1 MNEFRPVRTL
11 PAETARKIAAGEVI
25 DRPAAIIR
33 ELIDNAID
41 ANPSNIQVEIEEGGI
56 KKIRVTDDGYGMT
69 EEDLKN
75 CAFPHATSKI
85 ITETDLSNLSTLGFR
100 GEALASIAAVS
111 YLEITSIR
119 EGSVGHKLQAFA
131 TTIHK
136 VTPCHWAKGT
146 CVQSS
151 SLFEN
156 FPARRVFLKKTAAEA
171 KMCRQ
176 TFIEKALPWTQ
187 IGFRYTADGRQK
199 FHFPAGQPLA
209 ERFVQALEIPE
220 DVGYFHEISFGNYK
234 NEGFCGKTVIGD
246 CAVRRSDKKL
256 IYVFVNGRRIW
267 EYSLIQAVEYGSQGY
282 FPNGTFPVAAVFL
295 QINPAFVDF
304 NIHPAKREVRFKDI
318 SPIHHA
324 ISSSIRDFY
333 RENAVSQIVSGI
345 EPESVLTSQQ
355 PDLDNFSISVQRPVN
370 TYSDFQT
377 HSEPSYQYKPKTYH
391 QAARDSQVFYSDV
404 YKQSET
410 NSSSQTSH
418 NNDKHD
424 YSAVPEQKIQN
435 DVQYIGT
442 VLGVFLIAE
451 KDQTLYLIDQH
462 AAHERILFNR
472 FMENLGNKQPL
483 LFPYVIETETE
494 QDDKYLQTLLSELE
508 KAGFTMQNRGS
519 GSWEVS
525 TVPVKW
531 TGTEEDLAEAL
542 LKEHIN
548 PKELTS
554 KLAATA
560 ACKAA
565 VKDGTVLDFQ
575 TASDLAEQA
584 LALSDPHCPHGRP
597 IYTVFTKEV
606 LFQMVRRTE

>member
-11 PAETARKIAAGEVI
+11 PAETERKIAAGEVI

-111 YLEITSIR
+111 HLEIISIR
-119 EGSVGHKLQAFA
+119 QGSVGYKLQAF
-131 TTIHK
+131 TTTTHK

-156 FPARRVFLKKTAAEA
+156 FPARRVFLKKPAAEA

-176 TFIEKALPWTQ
+176 TFIEKALPWTN
-187 IGFRYTADGRQK
+187 IGFRYSADGKQK
-199 FHFPAGQPLA
+199 LNLPAGQSLS

-220 DVGYFHEISFGNYK
+220 DASLFHETEFGNY
-234 NEGFCGKTVIGD
+234 NRDGFSGKIVLGD
-246 CAVRRSDKKL
+246 CAVHRPDKKL

-267 EYSLIQAVEYGSQGY
+267 EYSLIQAVEYGVQGY
-282 FPNGTFPVAAVFL
+282 FPNGTFPVAALFL
-295 QINPAFVDF
+295 QINPSLVDF

-318 SPIHHA
+318 SPIHHT
-324 ISSSIRDFY
+324 ISSTVREFY
-333 RENAVSQIVSGI
+333 RSTAVTQLVSDI
-345 EPESVLTSQQ
+345 EPEVAQSVQQ
-355 PDLDNFSISVQRPVN
+355 PLTDFSV
-370 TYSDFQT
+370 
-377 HSEPSYQYKPKTYH
+377 PSYTYPAAKTAYSTPKTSFGASSTKPYTASDIH
-391 QAARDSQVFYSDV
+391 VSYSPVHLPHPVPEPEQVEQSEVV
-404 YKQSET
+404 YK
-410 NSSSQTSH
+410 
-418 NNDKHD
+418 
-424 YSAVPEQKIQN
+424 
-435 DVQYIGT
+435 GT
-442 VLGVFLIAE
+442 VLGVFLVAE

-494 QDDKYLQTLLSELE
+494 QEDEYLQTLLPELE
-508 KAGFTMQNRGS
+508 KAGFTLQNRGS

-542 LKEHIN
+542 LKEHIKPN
-548 PKELTS
+548 ELIS
-554 KLAATA
+554 NLAATA
-560 ACKAA
+560 ACKTA
-565 VKDGTVLDFQ
+565 VKDGTILDPQ
-575 TASDLAEQA
+575 TAADLAAKA
-584 LALSDPHCPHGRP
+584 LALPDPHCPHGRP
-597 IYTVFTKEV
+597 IYAVFTKET

>member
-1 MNEFRPVRTL
+1 MNEFRPVKTL

-41 ANPSNIQVEIEEGGI
+41 SNPTNIQVEIEEGGI
-56 KKIRVTDDGYGMT
+56 KKIRVTDDGFGMT
-69 EEDLKN
+69 EDDLKN

-85 ITETDLSNLSTLGFR
+85 ITESDLANLSTLGFR

-111 YLEITSIR
+111 HLEITSIR

-131 TTIHK
+131 TTTHK

-156 FPARRVFLKKTAAEA
+156 FPARRVFLKKPAAEA

-187 IGFRYTADGRQK
+187 IGFRYTADGKQK
-199 FHFPAGQPLA
+199 LNLPAGQPLA

-220 DVGYFHEISFGNYK
+220 EVSYFHEINFGNYK
-234 NEGFCGKTVIGD
+234 SEGFSGKTVIGD

-267 EYSLIQAVEYGSQGY
+267 EYSLIQAAEYGSQGY

-333 RENAVSQIVSGI
+333 RENAVSQLVSGI
-345 EPESVLTSQQ
+345 EPESVLTPQQ
-355 PDLDNFSISVQRPVN
+355 PDLDNFSVPIKKQTN
-370 TYSDFQT
+370 TYSGLQT
-377 HSEPSYQYKPKTYH
+377 HPTSSYQYKPKTYQQTVRDF
-391 QAARDSQVFYSDV
+391 QASYSDAKILQD
-404 YKQSET
+404 Y
-410 NSSSQTSH
+410 
-418 NNDKHD
+418 DKHD
-424 YSAVPEQKIQN
+424 NSDTQEQNTQN
-435 DVQYIGT
+435 DVRYIGT
-442 VLGVFLIAE
+442 VLGVFLVAE

-462 AAHERILFNR
+462 AAHERILYNR

-483 LFPYVIETETE
+483 LFPYVIETETQ
-494 QDDKYLQTLLSELE
+494 QDDDYLQTLLPELE

-525 TVPVKW
+525 TVPIKW
-531 TGTEEDLAEAL
+531 TGTEEDLSQAL
-542 LKEHIN
+542 LAERLQ
-548 PKELTS
+548 PKDLVS
-554 KLAATA
+554 KLGATA

-584 LALSDPHCPHGRP
+584 LSLPDPHCPHGRP
-597 IYTVFTKEV
+597 IFTVLTKEM

>member
-75 CAFPHATSKI
+75 CAYPHATSKI

-111 YLEITSIR
+111 HLEITSIR
-119 EGSVGHKLQAFA
+119 QGSVGYKLEAFA
-131 TTIHK
+131 TATHK

-146 CVQSS
+146 CVQAS

-156 FPARRVFLKKTAAEA
+156 FPARRVFLKKPAAEA

-176 TFIEKALPWTQ
+176 TFIEKALPWTN
-187 IGFRYTADGRQK
+187 IGFRYSADGKQK
-199 FHFPAGQPLA
+199 LNLPAGQSLS

-220 DVGYFHEISFGNYK
+220 APSLFHETEFGNY
-234 NEGFCGKTVIGD
+234 NHDGFSGTIVLGD
-246 CAVRRSDKKL
+246 CAVHRHDKKL

-267 EYSLIQAVEYGSQGY
+267 EYSLIQAVEYGAQGY
-282 FPNGTFPVAAVFL
+282 FPNGTFPVAALFL
-295 QINPAFVDF
+295 QVNPALVDF

-318 SPIHHA
+318 APIHHA
-324 ISSSIRDFY
+324 ISSTVREFY
-333 RENAVSQIVSGI
+333 RSTAVTQLVSGI
-345 EPESVLTSQQ
+345 EPEVVQQSQ
-355 PDLDNFSISVQRPVN
+355 PSFADFTVPPAAYSPAKEDYLRVKEDYPTANVN
-370 TYSDFQT
+370 YFQSKAAYSA
-377 HSEPSYQYKPKTYH
+377 PKTSFSASSATLYTVNDLH
-391 QAARDSQVFYSDV
+391 ISYSPV
-404 YKQSET
+404 SAPHTEVIYK
-410 NSSSQTSH
+410 
-418 NNDKHD
+418 
-424 YSAVPEQKIQN
+424 
-435 DVQYIGT
+435 GT
-442 VLGVFLIAE
+442 VLGVFLVAE

-483 LFPYVIETETE
+483 LFPYVIETENE
-494 QDDKYLQTLLSELE
+494 QDDEYLQTLLPELE
-508 KAGFTMQNRGS
+508 KAGFTMKNRGS

-542 LKEHIN
+542 LKERIN

-565 VKDGTVLDFQ
+565 VKDGTILDTQ
-575 TASDLAEQA
+575 TAADLAAQA
-584 LALSDPHCPHGRP
+584 LALPDPHCPHGRP
-597 IYTVFTKEV
+597 VYAVFTKET
-606 LFQMVRRTE
+606 LFQLVRRTE